1 MNDGLNDGLNDVTMK
16 GGITVNQIAFK
27 DYPTAFNTF
36 MSNSNIFYLGKG
48 TFGFVF
54 KLVLKDSYVNDPSY
68 VPIYYSVRP
77 STITKDVRQL
87 VIKIAL
93 SDNSK
98 ELINEFRFHYY
109 SCIYTM
115 DYLDPVA
122 PIVVLFNVGDTPEKK
137 QVLIGNIETLI
148 SKRENVMY
156 KDASGNIVSK
166 PRNSSTRTMWDEFK
180 PKISTKKY
188 MSLTAMEFINEAD
201 TLFSYFVDKF
211 IRSKLKLG
219 DKSLTE
225 NLKDKTFRQN
235 VIDTMDNTGYLYY
248 KNLARYELIRL
259 GMKVGISHGDY
270 HFGNIML
277 DQTNKYEYVSKIR
290 QREDDTLD
298 DETLDILFELL
309 DKSISSPDKSLSSQP
324 SDMSS
329 NPINENVSNPVYIP
343 VSTVVSNQPSNI
355 PYNPD
360 AKITI
365 IDYGLSRELPVAHW
379 NELEKS
385 MNLFD
390 NCKGNDAIEC
400 KMYYYKYA
408 LNILYGQY
416 SAHNNAL
423 WDKELR
429 HLYGW
434 IRGRSYISGVKDFEI
449 ESENITVKDLSAFI
463 EVKKVK
469 EAEKK
474 DLTELAKS
482 IGIPLP
488 FDPEQNN
495 TFYKIGGNAKPVA
508 PEIKKQLDSVVET
521 ISAWKTRIDEL
532 QEYLNVSDDDLFIP
546 RRRGGPLQNQNL
558 HKMIP
563 ENIFNFG
570 QPIAAYGGKRRIM
583 SSNKRRIRKTH
594 KKQRNPRRNKTRRH
608 KS

>member
-16 GGITVNQIAFK
+16 GGIVVNQIAFP
-27 DYPTAFNTF
+27 DYPKAFNTF
-36 MSNSNIFYLGKG
+36 MSNSNIVYLGKG

-122 PIVVLFNVGDTPEKK
+122 PIMVLLNVGDTPEKK
-137 QVLIGNIETLI
+137 QVLINNIETLI
-148 SKRENVMY
+148 SKRENVKY

-166 PRNSSTRTMWDEFK
+166 HRNSSTRTMWDEFK

-248 KNLARYELIRL
+248 KNLARYELIQL

-277 DQTNKYEYVSKIR
+277 DQTNKYEYVSKKR
-290 QREDDTLD
+290 QREDDNPDTLD
-298 DETLDILFELL
+298 DKTLDILFELL
-309 DKSISSPDKSLSSQP
+309 DKSPSSPDKLPSPPP
-324 SDMSS
+324 SDMSL
-329 NPINENVSNPVYIP
+329 NPINDSNP
-343 VSTVVSNQPSNI
+343 VSTVVSNL

-365 IDYGLSRELPVAHW
+365 IDYGLARELPDAHW
-379 NELEKS
+379 KELEES
-385 MNLFD
+385 MNRFD
-390 NCKGNDAIEC
+390 KCKGDDAIEY
-400 KMYYYKYA
+400 KMFYYKYA

-416 SAHNNAL
+416 SAHDNAL

-449 ESENITVKDLSAFI
+449 ESENITNNDLNAFI
-463 EVKKVK
+463 EVIKVK
-469 EAEKK
+469 NKEKV
-474 DLTELAKS
+474 DLTELAKR
-482 IGIPLP
+482 IGILLP
-488 FDPEQNN
+488 FNPEQNN
-495 TFYKIGGNAKPVA
+495 TFYKKGGNAKPVST
-508 PEIKKQLDSVVET
+508 EIKKQLDSVVET
-521 ISAWKTRIDEL
+521 IRAWKNSIDEL
-532 QEYLNVSDDDLFIP
+532 QEDLKVSDDGLFTP
-546 RRRGGPLQNQNL
+546 SRRMVPLSNQNL

-570 QPIAAYGGKRRIM
+570 QPIAAYGWKRRIT
-583 SSNKRRIRKTH
+583 SSNMRRIRKTH
-594 KKQRNPRRNKTRRH
+594 KKQRNTRKQKTRRH